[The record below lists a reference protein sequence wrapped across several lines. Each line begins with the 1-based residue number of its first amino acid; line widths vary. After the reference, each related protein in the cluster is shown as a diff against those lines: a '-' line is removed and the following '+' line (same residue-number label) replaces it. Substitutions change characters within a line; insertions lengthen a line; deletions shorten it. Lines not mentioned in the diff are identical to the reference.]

1 MKTNDETILKSGGQV
16 INPATPQVDTTS
28 TMVTSGSAPAKSG
41 GVSWAKVVF
50 GTTAGILMGAG
61 AMYGS
66 KAYGAE
72 TAEGGTKAQAAGGSG
87 SGESEFVKVAKVSD
101 TDSFTDAF
109 NSARAQVGPGGV
121 FRWHGG
127 LYNTYK
133 EEEWNAMSD
142 ADKADFAYAVRPE
155 VRADEIV
162 AERMSAEHP
171 DVALKHEHTAAK
183 HTESDEDSQNY
194 DTTGHVKTGG
204 SSSPRFMDEM
214 EGSDVHV
221 VSRGDFEGHEA
232 AAVDVTGDGQADVV
246 VIDVDNSGTL
256 SDPDVV
262 VTPDGNVATVN
273 EIAQMAEGGQV
284 DTGTPDT
291 DPNMQQISY
300 DGGATTPDDPA
311 AYMGDDGM
319 QSI

>member
-1 MKTNDETILKSGGQV
+1 M
-16 INPATPQVDTTS
+16 NPATPQVEATGA
-28 TMVTSGSAPAKSG
+28 MATSGSAPAKSG

-66 KAYGAE
+66 KAYAADTTE
-72 TAEGGTKAQAAGGSG
+72 AEGGAKAQAAAGSG
-87 SGESEFVKVAKVSD
+87 NGESEFVKVAKVNDS
-101 TDSFTDAF
+101 DSFTDAF

-171 DVALKHEHTAAK
+171 DVALKHEHTAEK
-183 HTESDEDSQNY
+183 HTESDEDSHNY
-194 DTTGHVKTGG
+194 DTSGHVRTGG

-221 VSRGDFEGHEA
+221 VSRGNFEGHEA
-232 AAVDVTGDGQADVV
+232 AGLDVSGDGQVDVV
-246 VIDVDNSGTL
+246 VIDADDSGTL
-256 SDPDVV
+256 SGPDVV
-262 VTPDGNVATVN
+262 VTPDGDVATVN
-273 EIAQMAEGGQV
+273 DIAQMAESGQI
-284 DTGTPDT
+284 DTGNPDT
-291 DPNMQQISY
+291 DPNMQQINY
-300 DGGATTPDDPA
+300 DGGGVSPDDPA